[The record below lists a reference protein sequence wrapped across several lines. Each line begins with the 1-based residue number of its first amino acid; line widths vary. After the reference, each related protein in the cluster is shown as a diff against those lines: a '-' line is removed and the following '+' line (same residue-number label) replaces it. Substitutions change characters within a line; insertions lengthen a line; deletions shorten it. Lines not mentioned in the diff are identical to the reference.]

1 MRTYTI
7 KKQEHHVYEAPSEIP
22 SDLPYLKDWRK
33 AEIGDWVLADDGCI
47 IQVLR
52 KNAMAQTGRTTWV
65 LHTIGTCTG
74 TFLISPTVPIQPFK
88 FGEIKD
94 PVQFMKIDYNTV
106 TSNLTG
112 KPAISVP
119 YKIVNGLPIGIQIM
133 ADSFKDHSL
142 LQAAYALEK
151 TVKLPEV
158 PI

>member
-1 MRTYTI
+1 MILGGFEPSAGHSGKYFLKALKI
-7 KKQEHHVYEAPSEIP
+7 KSKLISE
-22 SDLPYLKDWRK
+22 LKPIFDK
-33 AEIGDWVLADDGCI
+33 FD
-47 IQVLR
+47 
-52 KNAMAQTGRTTWV
+52 
-65 LHTIGTCTG
+65 
-74 TFLISPTVPIQPFK
+74 FLISPTVPIQPFK
-88 FGEIKD
+88 FGEIQD